1 MVGDRKIF
9 PTQYEYDGL
18 DRRDSKCTSAE
29 ESDCGG
35 GRRSDLAYVGLTQFL
50 SAETPLGGAGEP
62 ASTEKARDFD
72 YDADFDSLG
81 VASKAEG
88 ETAAA
93 YRAYSK
99 DANGSVE
106 GLEQGNGEIKK
117 DDLATAESKSDRY
130 DYTRTA
136 RWRVR
141 SIRRLAP
148 TATRRRA
155 SAPTP
160 RATRCALRASTTTR
174 ASRATTP
181 RRGSTYYVGQ
191 GTGSVLTTTLA
202 VAVRSQTGRFTE

>member
-29 ESDCGG
+29 EGDCGG

-117 DDLATAESKSDRY
+117 AIWPPPSRSLIAMTTPGRRGGGSDRSEG
-130 DYTRTA
+130 
-136 RWRVR
+136 WPQQ
-141 SIRRLAP
+141 RLGEGP
-148 TATRRRA
+148 QRRR
-155 SAPTP
+155 PGQP
-160 RATRCALRASTTTR
+160 DAL
-174 ASRATTP
+174 
-181 RRGSTYYVGQ
+181 
-191 GTGSVLTTTLA
+191 
-202 VAVRSQTGRFTE
+202 